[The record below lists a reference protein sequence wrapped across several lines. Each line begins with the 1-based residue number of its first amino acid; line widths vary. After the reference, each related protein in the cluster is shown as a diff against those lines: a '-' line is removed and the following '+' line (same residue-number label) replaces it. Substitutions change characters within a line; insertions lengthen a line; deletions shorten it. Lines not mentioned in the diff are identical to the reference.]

1 MESAKLYK
9 SKIVVLDNVCHDCMV
24 DLERRLVADL
34 TRQFVE
40 N

>member
-9 SKIVVLDNVCHDCMV
+9 SKIVVLDDVCHDCML
-24 DLERRLVADL
+24 DPEWKLVADL
-34 TRQFVE
+34 TREFID